1 MKHITLLLL
10 FIGGF
15 LLNANAQPPTYDDL
29 VILFSDA
36 DYEKLLK
43 KAEKYTQSDKS
54 RKDAIPYLYLSKA
67 NFEISKGGEQEE
79 LLAKYPR
86 AFKESIKYA
95 GKCIQKDK
103 EGIVVADNMAHFTNL
118 KVVVTEILRNLAE
131 SGDFGRLMGQIPLM
145 IKVDKKDVGA
155 YYLKAA
161 AYYYKK
167 DITGMKKT
175 AKIADEML
183 KASDPNAFTISED
196 DDFDLTNKKKA
207 DINMLKLGVI
217 NYARALVLARQKEGA
232 KDIMGKVKQWFEE
245 DEEFKS
251 VYDEIV
257 N

>member
-15 LLNANAQPPTYDDL
+15 ILNANAQPPTYDDL

-145 IKVDKKDVGA
+145 IKVDKKDIGA

-175 AKIADEML
+175 AKLADEML
-183 KASDPNAFTISED
+183 KTADPNAFTISED

-245 DEEFKS
+245 DEEFKA
-251 VYDEIV
+251 VYDEI
-257 N
+257 